1 MVYDHSVKFR
11 GVWYTPGVEVPEAPV
26 DEPKAA
32 QEPQKQPRGRGK
44 GGNKVEPESIELE
57 V

>member
-11 GVWYTPGVEVPEAPV
+11 GVWYAPGVEVPEAPV
-26 DEPKAA
+26 GEPETA
-32 QEPQKQPRGRGK
+32 QEPQKRSRGREK
-44 GGNKVEPESIELE
+44 GGKKVEPESIELE

>member
-1 MVYDHSVKFR
+1 MVYDHAVKFR
-11 GVWYTPGVEVPEAPV
+11 GVWYPPGVEVPE
-26 DEPKAA
+26 AA

-44 GGNKVEPESIELE
+44 GGKKVEPESIELE

>member
-1 MVYDHSVKFR
+1 MVYDHAVKFR

-26 DEPKAA
+26 DEPEAA

>member
-1 MVYDHSVKFR
+1 MVYDHAVKFR
-11 GVWYTPGVEVPEAPV
+11 GVWYPPGVEVPETPV
-26 DEPKAA
+26 DEPETA

-44 GGNKVEPESIELE
+44 GGKKVEPESIELE